1 MKAMRKRGICM
12 ILAGVMLVAGISKTS
27 KTAELEGTKEITVNG
42 SMVLICAAY
51 ATKCNVKLSISGGKA
66 QIHASV
72 SGYIDVSKIHAKIV
86 LQKYSDNSWKAI
98 KTYEDAVSS
107 PTYSLSKRKVVSKG
121 KYRVKAVFTIYK
133 GAKSEN
139 VTKYSNTVSYSS

>member
-12 ILAGVMLVAGISKTS
+12 ILAGAMLVAGASKTS
-27 KTAELEGTKEITVNG
+27 KAAELEKTKENTANG
-42 SMVLICAAY
+42 SMVSPCAAY
-51 ATKCNVKLSISGGKA
+51 ATRCNVKLSISGGKA

-86 LQKYSDNSWKAI
+86 LQKYSSKGWKAI
-98 KTYEDAVSS
+98 KTYEDTVSS
-107 PTYSLSKRKVVSKG
+107 PIYSLSKRKIVSKG

-133 GAKSEN
+133 RAKSEN
-139 VTKYSNTVSYSS
+139 VSKCSNSVSYLS

>member
-1 MKAMRKRGICM
+1 MER
-12 ILAGVMLVAGISKTS
+12 
-27 KTAELEGTKEITVNG
+27 TKKITVNG
-42 SMVLICAAY
+42 SMVSICAAY

-86 LQKYSDNSWKAI
+86 LQKYTDNSWKAI

-107 PTYSLSKRKVVSKG
+107 PTYSLSKRKDVSKG
-121 KYRVKAVFTIYK
+121 KYRVKAVFIIYK
-133 GAKSEN
+133 GAKLEN

>member
-1 MKAMRKRGICM
+1 
-12 ILAGVMLVAGISKTS
+12 
-27 KTAELEGTKEITVNG
+27 
-42 SMVLICAAY
+42 MVSICAAY

-86 LQKYSDNSWKAI
+86 LQKYTDNSWKAI

-107 PTYSLSKRKVVSKG
+107 PTYSLSKRKDVSKG
-121 KYRVKAVFTIYK
+121 KYRVKAVFIIYK
-133 GAKSEN
+133 GAKLEN

>member
-1 MKAMRKRGICM
+1 MRKRGICM
-12 ILAGVMLVAGISKTS
+12 ILVGVILIAGVSKTS
-27 KTAELEGTKEITVNG
+27 KAAE
-42 SMVLICAAY
+42 
-51 ATKCNVKLSISGGKA
+51 
-66 QIHASV
+66 V

-86 LQKYSDNSWKAI
+86 LQKYSENSWKAI

-107 PTYSLSKRKVVSKG
+107 PIYSLNKSKIVSKG

>member
-1 MKAMRKRGICM
+1 MKVMRKRGICM
-12 ILAGVMLVAGISKTS
+12 ILAGVMLIAGVSKTS
-27 KTAELEGTKEITVNG
+27 KAAELEETKETAVNG
-42 SMVLICAAY
+42 SMVSPCAAY

-86 LQKYSDNSWKAI
+86 LQKYSGNSWMAV
-98 KTYEDAVSS
+98 KTYEDTVSA
-107 PTYSLSKRKVVSKG
+107 PTYSLSKRKIISKG

-139 VTKYSNTVSYSS
+139 VTKYSNIVSYSS

>member
-12 ILAGVMLVAGISKTS
+12 ILVGVMLVVGISKTS
-27 KTAELEGTKEITVNG
+27 KAAELEGTKENTGNG
-42 SMVLICAAY
+42 SMVSPCAAY

-86 LQKYSDNSWKAI
+86 LQNYSGNSWKAI
-98 KTYEDAVSS
+98 KTYEDSVSS

-139 VTKYSNTVSYSS
+139 VTKYSSSVSYFS

>member
-12 ILAGVMLVAGISKTS
+12 ILAGVMLVAGISRTS
-27 KTAELEGTKEITVNG
+27 KAAELERTKKITVNG
-42 SMVLICAAY
+42 SMVSICAAY

-86 LQKYSDNSWKAI
+86 LQKYTDNSWKAI

-107 PTYSLSKRKVVSKG
+107 PTYSLSKRKDVSKG
-121 KYRVKAVFTIYK
+121 KYRVKAVFIIYK

>member
-12 ILAGVMLVAGISKTS
+12 MLVGVMLIAGISKTS
-27 KTAELEGTKEITVNG
+27 KAAELEGTKESTVNG
-42 SMVLICAAY
+42 SMVSICAAY

-86 LQKYSDNSWKAI
+86 LQNYAGNSWKAI
-98 KTYEDAVSS
+98 KTYEDSVSS

-121 KYRVKAVFTIYK
+121 KYRVKAIFTIYK
-133 GAKSEN
+133 GSKSEK
-139 VTKYSNTVSYSS
+139 VTKYSSSVSYFI